1 MDKGKY
7 SSIESKEKDE
17 KYWKQFS
24 EYIDALLEYQ
34 RKEIASALNTR
45 MHIEGLTPFFLISHL
60 YV

>member
-34 RKEIASALNTR
+34 RKEIASALNIR
-45 MHIEGLTPFFLISHL
+45 KYILKG
-60 YV
+60 